1 MAEESV
7 PDSERAGQPG
17 GLSVA
22 TTTTTDGIRVL
33 HPTGEIDH
41 HTCGQLRQALDTLPA
56 DRPRVVID
64 LSGVP
69 FMDSSGIN
77 ILIAAYKN
85 VTAADGWIRIAA
97 PTTPVLRVLQLVRVD
112 GLITCYPDLSQ
123 ALAP

>member
-1 MAEESV
+1 MAEEPV

-17 GLSVA
+17 GLSV
-22 TTTTTDGIRVL
+22 TTTAADGIRVI

-41 HTCGQLRQALDTLPA
+41 HTCGQLQQALNTLTA
-56 DRPRVVID
+56 DRPRVVVD
-64 LSGVP
+64 LSRVT

-85 VTAADGWIRIAA
+85 VTAADGWIRLAA
-97 PTTPVLRVLQLVRVD
+97 PTAPVLRVLQLVRVD
-112 GLITCYPDLSQ
+112 DLIHCYPDLSQ

>member
-1 MAEESV
+1 MAEEPV
-7 PDSERAGQPG
+7 PDRERAGQTG

-22 TTTTTDGIRVL
+22 TTTTDGIRVL

-41 HTCGQLRQALDTLPA
+41 HTCERLRQALNELTA
-56 DRPRVVID
+56 DRPRVVVD
-64 LSGVP
+64 MSRVT

-77 ILIAAYKN
+77 TLIAAYKH

-97 PTTPVLRVLQLVRVD
+97 PTVPVLRVLQLVRLD
-112 GLITCYPDLSQ
+112 GLITCYPDLDQ